1 LRIALVYNPN
11 SAGRRLARIGALTRV
26 LGKRGHVVTQHDS
39 MTFRFPRDAPDAE
52 LLCLCG
58 GDGTARLVIDGQE
71 DLAALPPLAVYP
83 MGTINLLARELG
95 YPRDARGFAERIE
108 SDARSRVCR
117 VGVAGERRFLA
128 CASLGADAWVVAGL
142 STVLKAR
149 VGRLAYVASLVRL
162 LWNWPNGRFRVQAG
176 GEVFAAEALFVL
188 RGSYYAGPWTLDREA
203 NLSRDALHVL
213 LMPRARRRDLL
224 ALIRHG
230 LSGARWPGK
239 DWLFLRV
246 AELYAEADAAAPL
259 QTDGDIVASAPVLVH
274 FRLSA
279 DSIRWK

>member
-1 LRIALVYNPN
+1 MRIALVYNPN

-203 NLSRDALHVL
+203 NLPPTHCMCCSC
-213 LMPRARRRDLL
+213 RARAGETCLPWPLMQLPARAGRTGAGSSCACRNCGSKPIRKSPCRRT
-224 ALIRHG
+224 A
-230 LSGARWPGK
+230 
-239 DWLFLRV
+239 
-246 AELYAEADAAAPL
+246 
-259 QTDGDIVASAPVLVH
+259 T
-274 FRLSA
+274 
-279 DSIRWK
+279 